1 MSKTLNDIMHW
12 AESLPHWEQAA
23 LDKILSGKALKE
35 DDYEQLLGY
44 LFEVP
49 DASKK
54 GKKQKPP
61 PFSRQTTETPSNQ
74 APCTL
79 LKLSDLQNVN
89 ALASDQTLTFGP
101 QLTVVFGGN
110 GSGKSGYARVLGSAG
125 FSRGDKEVLRD
136 ALHSADDTGIQ
147 SAQIL
152 LLENDTE
159 KAILYSVGQ
168 PCPELASFYVFD
180 STSVLVHLSKSNA
193 ISFTP
198 YGLAYLTRLVDVSDE
213 CRSRLARKLQSSLID
228 QSFSGLFPG
237 ETEVSRLISTLGV
250 KTDLKS
256 LRKLAEVTADEKA
269 RLNGLE
275 TAIAR
280 LKAEDIESQIAS
292 LRVQMSDLSLLAERL
307 QSIRDGVS
315 TQAISEINTR
325 ISLVCERQ
333 EAAQRTTINQFKSA
347 RFNQTGTET
356 WHRFVLAA
364 RSLADAEQSGQDAYP
379 AQGDPCLLCHEP
391 LTGAARELLLGLWA
405 YLEGEAE
412 KELKRA
418 TESLEEKRRALGDL
432 DPQCFGDES
441 ASYRFLRG
449 NDSALTETVRAFTTA
464 AGEHRDSLLRSIEA
478 LTPVA
483 LSDLPESGENEIQNV
498 IQRLEAKCQELQEKN
513 PADEIRELEKERLSL
528 SHRLILSEHLG
539 EVTEYVERRKAAEKA
554 IKAAGSSRHITQ
566 KYNDLFKA
574 SVTDRYIETF
584 QQMLND
590 LKCPRTVTIK
600 TRGRKGETIKEL
612 VLESASPE
620 IESKIAPA
628 KVLSEGEQRA
638 VALAD
643 FLTEI
648 ALDEQSAGIVLDD
661 PITSLDFEWKEI
673 VAERLVGEASRRQV
687 ILFTHDLHFLYLVK
701 SYADQAKVGVVS
713 HWVQRGANDGKPG
726 HISLNNSPLM
736 EKEFKSPTK
745 AREFCERAKKES
757 SPQEQQRLV
766 EQGFGY
772 LRSTYEA
779 FIIFDLLGEVVI
791 RFGERISPGRL
802 KEIVWDA
809 AIVEEVMQKYELLSK
824 YVDAHLHSDAFAAQK
839 ATHETLKKEI
849 ESFDAMKTK
858 LKKLKKE
865 VGKG

>member
-1 MSKTLNDIMHW
+1 MSKLLNDITQW
-12 AESLPHWEQAA
+12 AEGLPYWEKAA
-23 LDKILSGKALKE
+23 LDKIFSGKELGEA
-35 DDYEQLLGY
+35 DYEELLGY
-44 LFEVP
+44 LLE
-49 DASKK
+49 DAAASTRGQKRARPQFSK
-54 GKKQKPP
+54 
-61 PFSRQTTETPSNQ
+61 RTTETPSNQ

-79 LKLSDLQNVN
+79 LQLSDLHNVN
-89 ALASDQTLTFGP
+89 ALAPDQTLTFGP

-136 ALHSADDTGIQ
+136 ALHSADGAGVQ

-152 LLENDTE
+152 LLENNIE
-159 KAILYSVGQ
+159 KSILYRVGRS
-168 PCPELASFYVFD
+168 CPELASFYVFD
-180 STSVLVHLSKSNA
+180 STSVLVHLTKSNA

-213 CRSRLARKLQSSLID
+213 CRSRLARKLQSSLVD

-237 ETEVSRLISTLGV
+237 DTEVSRFIATLGV
-250 KTDLKS
+250 KTNLSS
-256 LRKLAEVTADEKA
+256 LQKLAEVTADEKD

-275 TAIAR
+275 TAIAL
-280 LKAEDIESQIAS
+280 LKAEDVEPQIAS
-292 LRVQMSDLSLLAERL
+292 LRVQIADLSILAQRL
-307 QSIRDGVS
+307 ESIREGVS
-315 TQAISEINTR
+315 DRAKAEINTM
-325 ISLVCERQ
+325 ISRVCARQ
-333 EAAQRTTINQFKSA
+333 DAAQQTTLNQFESA
-347 RFNQTGTET
+347 SFNQTGTEA
-356 WHRFVLAA
+356 WHRFVVAA
-364 RSLADAEQSGQDAYP
+364 KALADAERSGPDVYP
-379 AQGDPCLLCHEP
+379 AQRDPCLLCHEP
-391 LTGAARELLLGLWA
+391 LSVEARDLLHRLWA
-405 YLEGEAE
+405 YLGGEAE
-412 KELKRA
+412 SDLKQAKQSLHQKRS
-418 TESLEEKRRALGDL
+418 SLEAL

-449 NDSALTETVRAFTTA
+449 YNSELTETLRSFVRA
-464 AGEHRDSLLRSIEA
+464 AGEQRDSILRSMEA

-483 LSDLPESGENEIQNV
+483 LSALPELGESEIQNV
-498 IQRLEAKCQELQEKN
+498 IRQLQAKCHELQEKN
-513 PADEIRELEKERLSL
+513 PADEITELEKERLSL
-528 SHRLILSEHLG
+528 SHRLTLSDHLD
-539 EVTEYVERRKAAEKA
+539 EIIEKVERRKHAEKA
-554 IKAAGSSRHITQ
+554 TKAAGSSRHITQ
-566 KYNDLFKA
+566 KYNDMFKA

-600 TRGRKGETIKEL
+600 ARGKKGETLKEL

-643 FLTEI
+643 FLTEV
-648 ALDEQSAGIVLDD
+648 ALDEHSAGIVLDD
-661 PITSLDFEWKEI
+661 PITSLDFDWKEI
-673 VAERLVGEASRRQV
+673 IAGRLVGEASGRQV

-701 SYADQAKVGVVS
+701 SYADKAKVGVVS

-726 HISLNNSPLM
+726 YVWLNNSPLM

-745 AREFCERAKKES
+745 AREFCERAQNES

-779 FIIFDLLGEVVI
+779 FIIYDLMGEVVV

-802 KEIVWDA
+802 KDIVWDPS
-809 AIVEEVMQKYELLSK
+809 IVEEVMHKYELLSG
-824 YVDAHLHSDAFAAQK
+824 YVDAHLHSDAFSAQK
-839 ATHETLKKEI
+839 ATPPTLKKEI
-849 ESFDAMKTK
+849 ESFETMKTK
-858 LKKLKKE
+858 LKKLKRDSAK
-865 VGKG
+865 V